1 MKTINKEFGKLK
13 DGRQAFLYSI
23 ENSKGTRLV
32 LSDYGATIVS
42 LFIKDINGQVIDVAL
57 GHLSFNEYIKNSG
70 NLGCVVGRNANRIEK
85 GKLEINGVIYDLE
98 INNGP
103 NNLHTGTKGLQT
115 SLFEADFEDCQVSFM
130 KIVKHLEDGFPGNL
144 YVEVTY
150 RLTEDDQI
158 IIEYMAKSDK
168 DTIVNL
174 TNHSYFNLSGNP
186 ENTILDDLLTINADG
201 FTPVDT
207 TFMTTGE
214 IATVEGSD
222 MDFRTATAI
231 GKRIDNYEYDQLING
246 DGYDHNWV
254 LNTEGN
260 ISEIAGSVY
269 NIETGIKLDVY
280 TDEPGLQVYT
290 GNFLDGT
297 ITGKEGIV
305 YDKRTAIC
313 LETQKYPDSPN
324 KTDWPSPYLKPGEN
338 YTSRCIYKFSVR

>member
-1 MKTINKEFGKLK
+1 MKTIKKEFGKLK

-70 NLGCVVGRNANRIEK
+70 NLGCVVGRNANRIEN

-115 SLFEADFEDCQVSFM
+115 SLFEADYEDCQVSFM
-130 KIVKHLEDGFPGNL
+130 KIVKNLEDGFPGNL

-174 TNHSYFNLSGNP
+174 TNHSYFNLNGQDESNIYDHKLKIDANFYSP
-186 ENTILDDLLTINADG
+186 NTKDSI
-201 FTPVDT
+201 P
-207 TFMTTGE
+207 TGE
-214 IATVEGSD
+214 ILKVENTD
-222 MDFRTATAI
+222 FDFRDYKSLKQPLHSSSEQI
-231 GKRIDNYEYDQLING
+231 QSFNG
-246 DGYDHNWV
+246 MDHNFLLNGNGVRKVASLFNPKNNLLLNV
-254 LNTEGN
+254 LTDRN
-260 ISEIAGSVY
+260 AMH
-269 NIETGIKLDVY
+269 VY
-280 TDEPGLQVYT
+280 TANHFPDSE
-290 GNFLDGT
+290 T
-297 ITGKEGIV
+297 INKNN
-305 YDKRTAIC
+305 
-313 LETQKYPDSPN
+313 LKYPLHGGIAFESQTIPNALNMPWLKSPLLLAN
-324 KTDWPSPYLKPGEN
+324 DLYKT
-338 YTSRCIYKFSVR
+338 TTIFKFSIKK